1 MDAIK
6 QEVSVVSVS
15 RYHMVD
21 RTTGEI
27 NEGTTVRFIFSTD
40 LKPTAEGDLK
50 GYKFG
55 KTSLPYAEFEK
66 FGPVPGI
73 YAADLFMNIA
83 SDGTVKVRAE
93 NFEYKKPLVVGAT
106 AGSNEVKKWQLH

>member
-1 MDAIK
+1 MDAIR
-6 QEVSVVSVS
+6 QEVSVLSVS

-27 NEGTTVRFIFSTD
+27 TEGTTVRYIFSTD
-40 LKPTAEGDLK
+40 LKPAKEDNLK

-55 KTSLPYAEFEK
+55 KTSLPYADFEK
-66 FGPVPGI
+66 FGPVPGV
-73 YAADLFMNIA
+73 YEANLTMNIA

-93 NFEYKKPLVVGAT
+93 DFEFKKPLVVGT
-106 AGSNEVKKWQLH
+106 SGK